1 MANNPSLLRIARFAQ
16 PLDADLLLNYKVPGV
31 REIHF
36 HERALFD
43 RLLAA
48 QERMSE
54 EILGL
59 LDRPQRPVLSST
71 NGNS

>member
-1 MANNPSLLRIARFAQ
+1 
-16 PLDADLLLNYKVPGV
+16 V
-31 REIHF
+31 RGIYI

-48 QERMSE
+48 QERMTG

-59 LDRPQRPVLSST
+59 LE
-71 NGNS
+71 